1 MPGPANALNI
11 GQQGTLYFDGVNAFS
26 GIDASTQG
34 HVLTSNGPGIP
45 PSFLAPTGGSGFS
58 SVNIQ
63 TFTASGTY
71 TPSADMVY
79 CIIEA
84 VGGGGGGGSFGAAS
98 AGGNTTVGA
107 LITANGGAA
116 GTSTN
121 GQGGDGGTATG
132 GTLNVKGGGGMGGV
146 YYTSSPGSGGVG
158 GSSFFGGGG
167 VSGGSSAG
175 NGNSYGSGGAG
186 AVGGS
191 NVAAGGGGAGG
202 YSRLFATAATI
213 GASQS
218 ITIGSGGAGGASG
231 GNFSTNGGSGAD
243 GAVVVTEFI
252 QDSADSPFYSLTPYI
267 VGSDANSEYNT
278 IQAAITQAVAD
289 GATNNNQKNIYI
301 KPGTYTEDLT
311 IAGGINLIGFGGDV
325 LLTGTP
331 VIVAGNHTI
340 SGNWN
345 AYNLTLNSAN
355 NAAILFSGSGNIG
368 LFRCYVQGSA
378 IGVFDGGNTR
388 IQAIMQACEVYAAG
402 ALVKTSTATTQL
414 NGVFLYETNIVSGS
428 YVFDLSDLNSSTTA
442 ASLVAFNSSISNSL
456 SFLND
461 PNSICT
467 VIGITSQN
475 SEIPIDCT
483 ISPTTCQ
490 INVTISGGIVHTP
503 TIDGGNSASTIS
515 ITNAQVSAIPSI
527 SNFSGFNVFWGNLI
541 AVTNSNNPLKSVN
554 KYWSDLSGPLFLG
567 SDQISSQECLQTTN
581 STPVVLV
588 SVPLNQLES
597 VTVTG
602 TLVGSSADHTDS
614 VGGTYSIVARR
625 ASGGN
630 ITIVGSATNNVQS
643 TSTATFA
650 VAVNTSTQA
659 VELTIT
665 GIAATTY
672 NWSSYYTYQ
681 KILLDS

>member
-11 GQQGTLYFDGVNAFS
+11 GQQGTLYFDGVNTFS

-71 TPSADMVY
+71 TPSANMVY

-84 VGGGGGGGSFGAAS
+84 VGGGGGGRGQSGD
-98 AGGNTTVGA
+98 GGDGGTTTVGS
-107 LITANGGAA
+107 LITCTGGK
-116 GTSTN
+116 GGIQSPSVG
-121 GQGGDGGTATG
+121 GQGGTATG
-132 GTLNVKGGGGMGGV
+132 GDINLTGAAGNGGQAGQ
-146 YYTSSPGSGGVG
+146 SG
-158 GSSFFGGGG
+158 GSSFFGGA
-167 VSGGSSAG
+167 GSSSEGGGINAAA
-175 NGNSYGSGGAG
+175 NTGSGGG
-186 AVGGS
+186 SYPDS
-191 NVAAGGGGAGG
+191 NVAQGGGAGG
-202 YSRLFATAATI
+202 YARLFADAATI
-213 GASQS
+213 GASQA
-218 ITIGSGGAGGASG
+218 ITIGAGGAGGSV
-231 GNFSTNGGSGAD
+231 NGGAGAA
-243 GAVVVTEFI
+243 GLVIVTEFI

-289 GATNNNQKNIYI
+289 GASSATPKNIYI
-301 KPGTYTEDLT
+301 KPGTYTENLT
-311 IAGGINLIGFGGDV
+311 ISDGINLIGFGGDV

-331 VIVAGNHTI
+331 VVVSGNHTI

-355 NAAILFSGSGNIG
+355 NALILFSGSGNIG
-368 LFRCYVQGSA
+368 IFRCYLQGSA

-388 IQAIMQACEVYAAG
+388 VQAIFQSSIINAG
-402 ALVKTSTATTQL
+402 GAIVKTANATTDL
-414 NGVFLYETNIVSGS
+414 NAVFLYGTNVESGD
-428 YVFDLSDLNSSTTA
+428 YIFDLSDLNSSTTG
-442 ASLVAFNSSISNSL
+442 ASLTCINAYIENGID
-456 SFLND
+456 FLTD
-461 PNSICT
+461 PNSIA
-467 VIGITSQN
+467 VVVGITAYN
-475 SEIPIDCT
+475 SRLPIGCT
-483 ISPTTCQ
+483 ISATTAQ
-490 INVTISGGIVHTP
+490 INVSADNCSLTSSAISGG
-503 TIDGGNSASTIS
+503 NNASNINLSNCTCFQAPS
-515 ITNAQVSAIPSI
+515 ITNYDGGSAVWINLAI
-527 SNFSGFNVFWGNLI
+527 SPNLST
-541 AVTNSNNPLKSVN
+541 ASSNVN
-554 KYWSDLSGPLFLG
+554 KYWTGIAAPLFLG
-567 SDQISSQECLQTTN
+567 SDQVSSQSCHQTTN
-581 STPVVLV
+581 ATPFVLV
-588 SVPLNQLES
+588 SVPLNELES

-625 ASGGN
+625 ATGGN

-643 TSTATFA
+643 TSTATFS

-672 NWSSYYTYQ
+672 NWSSYYTFQ